1 MEISSSGI
9 GQAINAGLDTI
20 EQRTKD
26 IQSQMAEIR
35 NMESADQNRAMMEMQ
50 FVIGQYNAM
59 IESTSNMVK
68 TLSDALKSIA
78 QKI

>member
-1 MEISSSGI
+1 MEINSSGL
-9 GQAINAGLDTI
+9 GQAINSGLDAI
-20 EQRTKD
+20 SRRTND
-26 IQSQMAEIR
+26 IQNKMGEIA
-35 NMESADQNRAMMEMQ
+35 NMDAADQNVAMMEMQ
-50 FVIGQYNAM
+50 FTIGQYNAM